1 MPHPNRSPSSP
12 SLRNHPKQA
21 LDELPLFRQ
30 PSMPP
35 PKTSL
40 YSRRPRPSVASIA
53 DIFVG
58 SLVLASFCHEH
69 SPNRRGL
76 STLAWASTDHKL
88 QKFRGK
94 GTASRRV
101 LPPRRQSEYSSSNL
115 HLSRPRRLISSGLAR
130 TNDDDTEDFDIDP
143 GSQERRMDDDDYI
156 PLWPSDTADAESQSG
171 RDKIDFTQYINQ
183 RLDITTHSK
192 SDNDTKTPDKHL
204 HKSLPT
210 WVDPQEERRFFTSKL
225 YQRALVKHDWKEAV
239 DAVAPTSRYE
249 KSQKDTSRDQI
260 EIQSVERLVTTLWEQ
275 PTPSTQY
282 LFRLYRDLPAPG
294 VALLSQRTRGALLRM
309 FAHPRDRRWV
319 DARRY
324 LALVDDMVTARLPV
338 SRSLWSSAIHLA
350 GRANGKV
357 LKRDLLRAVG
367 MWQKMEHI
375 AGVKADEVVFNILF
389 DIAIKA
395 GAFKVAERL
404 EEEMTDR
411 GLTFSRCGKV
421 SKIYYYGMLRD
432 VEGIRG
438 AFDEFVESGEIVDTV
453 VMNCLIAS
461 FLRAGETQT
470 AEQLYARMLEKQSS
484 KNKRLSHP
492 DDACQFHI
500 GGTNLSYD
508 MPEYRERSR
517 TLGRV
522 LKKSTALKEKFPAYH
537 RALQDSLSITPDTRT
552 FYLFLRHHAYNTGQL
567 DSFIAVM
574 HDMERTFAVPPRAI
588 IYLFLFEGFAL
599 HGRKKKQWS
608 PENLRLTWHAYIR
621 GLRDSNARLRGLNLN
636 KRKMTWENPL
646 AKSVSIDLEELPVT
660 DSPDGLYMPL
670 PTSGTTEHQQSSE
683 ETSETFPADSSPDKA
698 QDSRP
703 VVDEEDDEFT
713 EIAEFGVDEVFHPP
727 SQFPIEA
734 EQEPWDSEKRLTNGL
749 FVGRRMITIILQ
761 AFGTCCGPKE
771 VLEVWLQLER
781 LWHPHQRKAVDVL
794 AVKEE
799 LDRQMSRDPH
809 RSRYR

>member
-1 MPHPNRSPSSP
+1 
-12 SLRNHPKQA
+12 
-21 LDELPLFRQ
+21 
-30 PSMPP
+30 
-35 PKTSL
+35 
-40 YSRRPRPSVASIA
+40 
-53 DIFVG
+53 
-58 SLVLASFCHEH
+58 
-69 SPNRRGL
+69 
-76 STLAWASTDHKL
+76 
-88 QKFRGK
+88 
-94 GTASRRV
+94 
-101 LPPRRQSEYSSSNL
+101 
-115 HLSRPRRLISSGLAR
+115 LAR
-130 TNDDDTEDFDIDP
+130 TNDDNTEDFNIDP
-143 GSQERRMDDDDYI
+143 ESQEQKETDDDYI
-156 PLWPSDTADAESQSG
+156 PLWPSDTADVESRS
-171 RDKIDFTQYINQ
+171 RRERFDFTQHINQ
-183 RLDITTHSK
+183 RLDITTY
-192 SDNDTKTPDKHL
+192 TKTDIDPKSPDKHV

-210 WVDPQEERRFFTSKL
+210 WVDPQEEKRFFTSKL
-225 YQRALVKHDWKEAV
+225 YQRSLVNHDWEEAV
-239 DAVAPTSRYE
+239 NAVAPSSRHN
-249 KSQKDTSRDQI
+249 KVRKDTSRDQM
-260 EIQSVERLVTTLWEQ
+260 EIHSVEKLVTTLWEQ

-294 VALLSQRTRGALLRM
+294 VALLSQRTRGALLRL

-324 LALVDDMVTARLPV
+324 LALVDDMVTAQLPV

-367 MWQKMEHI
+367 MWQKMEHV

-395 GAFKVAERL
+395 GAFKVADRL
-404 EEEMTDR
+404 EEEMTER
-411 GLTFSRCGKV
+411 GLSFSRCGKV
-421 SKIYYYGMLRD
+421 SKIYYYGMIRD
-432 VEGIRG
+432 VEGIRET
-438 AFDEFVESGEIVDTV
+438 FDDFVESGEIVDTV

-492 DDACQFHI
+492 EDACHFHI
-500 GGTNLSYD
+500 GGSNLSYD

-517 TLGRV
+517 KLGRV
-522 LKKSTALKEKFPAYH
+522 LKKSSALKEKFPAYH
-537 RALQDSLSITPDTRT
+537 SALQDSLSMTPDTRT
-552 FYLFLRHHAYNTGQL
+552 FYLFLRHYAYNTGQL

-574 HDMERTFAVPPRAI
+574 HDMERTFVVPPRAI

-621 GLRDSNARLRGLNLN
+621 ALRDSNARLRGLNLN

-660 DSPDGLYMPL
+660 DSPNGLYMAL
-670 PTSGTTEHQQSSE
+670 PTAGTIKSPQSSE
-683 ETSETFPADSSPDKA
+683 ETPETFPAHGSPSKA

-703 VVDEEDDEFT
+703 VVDEEDDEST
-713 EIAEFGVDEVFHPP
+713 EIAEFGVDEVFNPR
-727 SQFPIEA
+727 SQFPVEA
-734 EQEPWDSEKRLTNGL
+734 EQEPWDPEQRLTNGL

-781 LWHPHQRKAVDVL
+781 LWHPQQRKAVDVF

-799 LDRQMSRDPH
+799 LDKQMSRDPH
-809 RSRYR
+809 RNR